1 MNCRNCA
8 APMELF
14 DRRRYYFCRHCGT
27 FEFLERGE
35 ADGIHVLERRADALP
50 CPLCRA
56 PLAKSLLDGHHVVEY
71 CEQCRGVLLQLTAFT
86 GAVMGRRSRATG
98 PGSPVVELDRK
109 ELERRVTCP
118 SCSRMMEVHP
128 YYGPGNVIIDT
139 CGKCDLVWLDFG
151 ELKQIG
157 DAPGQDRGRIPA
169 SIVADTVAVAAATG
183 RVSPI
188 DPVGDPVT
196 AGRGASFVLGM
207 LAGILT
213 D

>member
-35 ADGIHVLERRADALP
+35 VDGIRVLERKADALP

-56 PLAKSLLDGHHVVEY
+56 QLAKALLDDRHVVQH
-71 CEQCRGVLLQLTAFT
+71 CEQCRGVLLERTAFT
-86 GAVMGRRSRATG
+86 GAVMGRRARVTG
-98 PGSPVVELDRK
+98 PGAPVVELDRR
-109 ELERRVTCP
+109 ELDRRVACP
-118 SCSRMMEVHP
+118 SCRKMMEVHP

-139 CGKCDLVWLDFG
+139 CAACDLVWLDFG
-151 ELKQIG
+151 ELKQISE
-157 DAPGQDRGRIPA
+157 APGQDRGRVPPEI
-169 SIVADTVAVAAATG
+169 AAAASAAAAS
-183 RVSPI
+183 RMAAL
-188 DPVGDPVT
+188 DPPVDD
-196 AGRGASFVLGM
+196 AAASGRGASFVLG
-207 LAGILT
+207 LFAGILT